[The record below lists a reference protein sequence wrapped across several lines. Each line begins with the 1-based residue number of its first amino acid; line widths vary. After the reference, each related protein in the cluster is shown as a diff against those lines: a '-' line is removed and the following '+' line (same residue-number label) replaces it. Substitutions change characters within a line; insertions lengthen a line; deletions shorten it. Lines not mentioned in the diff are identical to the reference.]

1 VRTAVVVDRSSSV
14 PLSRQIYDFW
24 RLGILNGRF
33 SGGER
38 VPSTRE
44 VAIAL
49 DLSRGTIA
57 QAYDQLVSEGYF
69 QTTHGSGTFV
79 CGQLPEA
86 LLNAPA
92 NAGRRAGPN
101 AAAPLSGFGKRLQS
115 DIPYVRKESGHFWLS
130 HWGPDLN
137 LFPLELWHRLYARS
151 LRGLGPDALDYT
163 EHVSGYV
170 PLREEIAK
178 YVSRSRAVVCTPD
191 QVIVVNGS
199 QQGLDLC
206 ARLLLEPGDE
216 VVLENPC
223 YSGARRIFEACGA
236 RLRPVPVDREGID
249 CSRLVATARLAYVT
263 PAHQFPTGVAL
274 SLRRRLELIAW
285 ARQHGAVII
294 EDDYDSEYRYSGA
307 PTPALQ
313 GLAGEV
319 PIIYCGTF
327 SKVMFPGLRV
337 GYLIVPRPMVAAFT
351 RAKWLVD
358 RHTPIHQQAALCSFM
373 KEGHL
378 ERHIRRMR
386 RIYGLR
392 RAALVEALNVHFGD
406 AATVL
411 GEAAGMHAYV
421 RFDDPDLAV
430 RAQRNKVQLREVEPY
445 YIGKAPVSDF
455 LLGFSMLTEKGLRHG
470 IKLISAAGKRP

>member
-1 VRTAVVVDRSSSV
+1 MRTAVVVDRSSSV

-49 DLSRGTIA
+49 DLSRGTIT

-69 QTTHGSGTFV
+69 QATHGSGTFV
-79 CGQLPEA
+79 CRQLPEA

-92 NAGRRAGPN
+92 NAGRRAAPN
-101 AAAPLSGFGKRLQS
+101 AVAPLSSFGKRLTK
-115 DIPYVRKESGHFWLS
+115 DIPYVRRQSGLIGLS

-151 LRGLGPDALDYT
+151 LRSLGSDALDYT
-163 EHVSGYV
+163 EHVSGYE
-170 PLREEIAK
+170 PLCEEIAK

-191 QVIVVNGS
+191 QVVVVNGS

-216 VVLENPC
+216 VALENPC
-223 YSGARRIFEACGA
+223 YSGARRIFEAWGA
-236 RLRPVPVDREGID
+236 RLRPVPVDREGLI
-249 CSRLVATARLAYVT
+249 CSRLGTTARLAYVT

-285 ARQHGAVII
+285 AREHAAVII

-313 GLAGEV
+313 GMASEV

-406 AATVL
+406 TATVL

-421 RFDDPDLAV
+421 RFDDPDVSA
-430 RAQRNKVQLREVEPY
+430 RAHRNKVQLREVEPY
-445 YIGKAPVSDF
+445 YIGKTPIADY
-455 LLGFSMLTEKGLRHG
+455 LLGFSMLTEKGLREG
-470 IKLISAAGKRP
+470 VKRLVSA

>member
-1 VRTAVVVDRSSSV
+1 MRTAVVVDRSSSA

-79 CGQLPEA
+79 CRQLPEA

-92 NAGRRAGPN
+92 DAGRRAAPS
-101 AAAPLSGFGKRLQS
+101 AVAPLSSFGKRLTQ
-115 DIPYVRKESGHFWLS
+115 DIPYVRRQPGHIGLS

-137 LFPLELWHRLYARS
+137 LFPLDLWHRLYARS
-151 LRGLGPDALDYT
+151 LRSLGSDALDYT
-163 EHVSGYV
+163 EFVRGYE
-170 PLREEIAK
+170 PLCEEIAK
-178 YVSRSRAVVCTPD
+178 YVSRSRAVVCSPD
-191 QVIVVNGS
+191 QVVVVNGS

-216 VVLENPC
+216 VALENPC
-223 YSGARRIFEACGA
+223 YSGARRIFEAWGA
-236 RLRPVPVDREGID
+236 RLRPVPVDREGMV
-249 CSRLVATARLAYVT
+249 CSRLSPMARLAYVT

-285 ARQHGAVII
+285 ARANAAVII

-313 GLAGEV
+313 SLASEV
-319 PIIYCGTF
+319 PVIYCGTF

-337 GYLIVPRPMVAAFT
+337 GNLIVPRLMVPAFA

-358 RHTPIHQQAALCSFM
+358 RHTPLHQQAALYGFM

-392 RAALVEALNVHFGD
+392 RAALVEALNIHFGD
-406 AATVL
+406 TATVL

-421 RFDDPDLAV
+421 RFGDPTVAV
-430 RAQRNKVQLREVEPY
+430 RARRNKVQLREVEPY
-445 YIGKAPVSDF
+445 YIGKAPISDY
-455 LLGFSMLTEKGLRHG
+455 LLGFSMLTERSLREG
-470 IKLISAAGKRP
+470 VRRLASA

>member
-1 VRTAVVVDRSSSV
+1 MRTAVVIDRASPV

-33 SGGER
+33 CGGER

-44 VAIAL
+44 VATAL

-69 QTTHGSGTFV
+69 QTTHGAGTFV
-79 CGQLPEA
+79 CRELPES

-92 NAGRRAGPN
+92 SAGRRAAPN
-101 AAAPLSGFGKRLQS
+101 PAAPLSSFGQRLQK
-115 DIPYVRKESGHFWLS
+115 DIPFVAKQSGHIWLS
-130 HWGPDLN
+130 HWGPDLT
-137 LFPLELWHRLYARS
+137 LFPLEVWHRLYARS

-163 EHVSGYV
+163 EHVRGYE
-170 PLREEIAK
+170 PLCEEIAK
-178 YVSRSRAVVCTPD
+178 YVARSRAVVCGAD

-216 VVLENPC
+216 VAVENPT

-236 RLRPVPVDREGID
+236 RLRPVPVDREGLD
-249 CSRLVATARLAYVT
+249 CGRLGATAKLAYVT

-285 ARQHGAVII
+285 ARRHGAVII

-313 GLAGEV
+313 GLASEIPV
-319 PIIYCGTF
+319 IYCGTF

-337 GYLIVPRPMVAAFT
+337 GYLIVPKPMVKAFT

-358 RHTPIHQQAALCSFM
+358 RHTPIHQQAALHSFM

-386 RIYGLR
+386 RTYGLR
-392 RAALVEALNVHFGD
+392 RAALVEALDTHFGGT
-406 AATVL
+406 ATVL
-411 GEAAGMHAYV
+411 GEAAGMHAFV
-421 RFDDPDLAV
+421 RFDDPGLVA
-430 RAQRNKVQLREVEPY
+430 RARRNKVQLREVEPY
-445 YIGKAPVSDF
+445 YLGKVPVNEF
-455 LLGFSMLTEKGLRHG
+455 LLGFSMLTERSIREG
-470 IKLISAAGKRP
+470 IRRLAPP

>member
-1 VRTAVVVDRSSSV
+1 MRTAVVVDRSSVV

-44 VAIAL
+44 VATAL
-49 DLSRGTIA
+49 ELSRGTIA

-69 QTTHGSGTFV
+69 QTTQGSGTFV
-79 CGQLPEA
+79 CRQLPDA
-86 LLNAPA
+86 LLNVPA
-92 NAGRRAGPN
+92 SAGRRA
-101 AAAPLSGFGKRLQS
+101 ASHAVAPLSGFGKRLQE
-115 DIPYVRKESGHFWLS
+115 DAPYVRRESGHIWLS
-130 HWGPDLN
+130 HWGPDLS
-137 LFPLELWHRLYARS
+137 LFPLELWHRLYARG
-151 LRGLGPDALDYT
+151 LRSLGPDALDYT
-163 EHVSGYV
+163 EHVRGYE
-170 PLREEIAK
+170 PLCEEIAK
-178 YVSRSRAVVCTPD
+178 YVSRSRGVVCSPD
-191 QVIVVNGS
+191 QVVVVNGS

-206 ARLLLEPGDE
+206 ARLLLEPGEE
-216 VVLENPC
+216 VALENPG
-223 YSGARRIFEACGA
+223 YSGARRIFEAWGA
-236 RLRPVPVDREGID
+236 RLRPIPVDREGIVCD
-249 CSRLVATARLAYVT
+249 RLGKTARLAYVT

-285 ARQHGAVII
+285 ARQNAAVII

-313 GLAGEV
+313 GLVSGV

-337 GYLIVPRPMVAAFT
+337 GYLVVPRPMVAAFT

-386 RIYGLR
+386 RTYGLR
-392 RAALVEALNVHFGD
+392 RAALVEALNSHFGNT
-406 AATVL
+406 ATVL

-421 RFDDPDLAV
+421 RFDDPGIAA
-430 RAQRNKVQLREVEPY
+430 RAIRNKVQLRDIEPY
-445 YIGKAPVSDF
+445 YLGKAPIGDY
-455 LLGFSMLTEKGLRHG
+455 LLGFSMLTEKGLREG
-470 IKLISAAGKRP
+470 VKRLAPS